1 MKKTICLLI
10 AIFTVISMGACTAD
24 KSGGEA
30 DTTAS
35 TEALSDSENAIQGQ
49 TGKSDVGINQGSNDN
64 RTAVTADK
72 SVTVPTTQS
81 SSMISR
87 EKAEE
92 LVYFAAQLSLLS
104 DGFDPATADP
114 KQLLTEAVNACIV
127 SVFLS
132 DEYFP
137 NRQSIN
143 YNYEPDPLRVFWDT
157 SLEDNYTKIPQS
169 DVEWLLINVLNLSEE
184 KVYSVDWTD
193 YTSNP
198 EDYDWFTLYYY
209 QGYFYFGKY
218 VIAGATD
225 GFGLSSYEMQADG
238 SYIVRTDYNDF
249 GEFKHEGPTIFAKE
263 KTVDGRKIWSIT
275 KVVK

>member
-10 AIFTVISMGACTAD
+10 AIFTVFSMGACIPD
-24 KSGGEA
+24 KSGGED

-35 TEALSDSENAIQGQ
+35 TEALLTSENVIQGG
-49 TGKSDVGINQGSNDN
+49 TDAMSG
-64 RTAVTADK
+64 A
-72 SVTVPTTQS
+72 VTVPTTQS

-92 LVYFAAQLSLLS
+92 LVYFAMQLSLLS

-114 KQLLTEAVNACIV
+114 KQLLTEAVNVCIV

-157 SLEDNYTKIPQS
+157 SLEENYTKIPQS

-225 GFGLSSYEMQADG
+225 GFELSSYEMQADG
-238 SYIVRTDYNDF
+238 SCIVRTDYNDF
-249 GEFKHEGPTIFAKE
+249 GEFKHKGPTIFAKE

-275 KVVK
+275 KVAE